1 MSDVIDDLKVQIDAS
16 TQSADAKLDKF
27 ISKMMKL
34 QSTITGLEMSNVSQI
49 ASGINQIAVSVQGF
63 NERTSK
69 ADFNRI
75 AAGMSKIASVDAVGV
90 SNAARAMASFV
101 NSMSGTSHISF
112 DASSVDSIAT
122 AIGKL
127 GRVSVG
133 NASTNLQTLKT
144 DLKEFVDGMNQV
156 GTLTFNPESLI
167 KVVSSIS
174 KLGGTNATQSV
185 KNLPQITKYL
195 TEFVTGIN
203 SIGGVTFGF
212 SGLESLVNSISR
224 LGGVKAT
231 QAAANLKPIKEQI
244 LRFVSG
250 LNGIGA
256 LNFDTTNLANLVS
269 SISRLGGK
277 AAGNAIG
284 NIQQLGTALRNMMT
298 TLSTAPAVSQNLIQ
312 MTNALAAL
320 ASNGNRVSSASNA
333 MYRGLNLYSSGAK
346 KAQISSH
353 GLASA
358 IGRVYAT
365 YWVLFRAFR
374 VFGKSI
380 GIASDLV
387 EVQNVIDVS
396 FGNMSAMVDKF
407 TSNSIQKFGMS
418 ELAAKKMSGVFM
430 AMGRSLGAPQ
440 KEMANMS
447 IELTKLAAD
456 MSSFYN
462 VSQEDVGEDLRS
474 VFTGMVRPLRDY
486 GIDLTQANLQQYA
499 LAQGIQKPVAA
510 MSQLEKVQLRYN
522 YVMQQTAGIQG
533 DYQRTAGTWANQVRL
548 LCQQFQQ
555 LGAIV
560 GGTLINAFKPFLTAM
575 NSVISKVIAVA
586 KAISD
591 ALGKIFGW
599 TFEASGGGAGT
610 AGIVGD
616 LEDAAGAADD
626 LGGGADGAADKLG
639 DAAKNAKKL
648 AGNLQAFDKLNV
660 ITSSNDSGGSGG
672 SGGGGGAGG
681 GAGAGNYGE
690 WVQGESI
697 LDHYKSDIDNL
708 FELGEYIG
716 ETLTS
721 AMNNIN
727 WDGVYQGAR
736 NFGTGLANFLN
747 GLISPELF
755 DATGRTIAGALNTA
769 LNFLD
774 SFGTTFDWKDFG
786 NSIAAGINGFFG
798 KYDFNLMVDTFNVW
812 SVGILNTMATAINNV
827 AWTEIA
833 EKVSTALKRVDWE
846 GILHG
851 VGEVIWAAF
860 NAVVETTASLFD
872 IDEKTVAKFAGAIG
886 GAVVA
891 IKGFNG
897 ITKAI
902 ANIKKVSPVLS
913 ALFKL
918 VGPVKYVAIA
928 GGITG
933 LVYALDKFGVIKVN
947 WSSLATEFKKLA
959 SALGKFAK
967 GIGQGLINFIEG
979 VTPIITPAL
988 GAAVKIVGGSFE
1000 ILSKILNSIPES
1012 VIAGLTTTLL
1022 SLFGAFKANEA
1033 VVKVGGL
1040 LQAFA
1045 GNLKLFTSVLPGI
1058 FSSGPILKNLAAAL
1072 GPSALGGIAFTAIG
1086 GGLLLIAQRIMRVT
1100 DEAAQNSTIG
1110 EFSRAL
1116 GDLNDEVASKTDEIN
1131 ANLDR
1136 SREAVENAGVV
1147 EAQIARDLA
1156 AEYNELSNKAGLSAD
1171 EKERL
1176 KTVSAE
1182 LVEIVP
1188 GLKKYFDEETDT
1200 LNIQKDSLD
1209 AVIKGYES
1217 LAQKQAAQEYLVEA
1231 YKNQYEA
1238 QMNVNRAIEGWN
1250 ELADEFITNN
1260 EGMSETVKELIKAG
1274 DIQALEDLK
1283 YQVWD
1288 VNDSAQQLKYWFGE
1302 SAVNVNAVDKMLGNL
1317 TGTMSEYDSTVQ
1329 DARDAL
1335 NKTND
1340 EIVFMK
1346 EAVSDSEASYQTAI
1360 EAEKEAKMATDDYQQ
1375 SLSDLNTEFSNLDLS
1390 LSEDLI
1396 QRLALDD
1403 FDPAVLQDFFNAL
1416 ADGVPASA
1424 ESINDAF
1431 EELGLTLPDELA
1443 KALSTKEAVV
1453 QSECT
1458 KILLGI
1464 QSGVQANEGQLKTLF
1479 GNLGINL
1486 PDELVKNLAGKEG
1499 SVQTSTINLLS
1510 KIENGHNLKK
1520 GNLTKIFAALGLE
1533 VPDAIIKSLA
1543 SKNSETQEQTIELL
1557 GQISTAEES
1566 ERPGLIEQLDALG
1579 VDASGALN
1587 AGLES
1592 NNETIKTT
1600 AETMVQN
1607 VKTPVE
1613 NEFAS
1618 ATSGFMYDSG
1628 ANASKGFWQGM
1639 KDWWDDSWLGRKVNE
1654 LKQTITGKDGL
1665 DEHSPSRILGQYG
1678 AYAGIGFND
1687 RFKEEM
1693 EKTVPMTEKWM
1704 DSIRAAF
1711 SNYSIAL
1718 PGSGIS
1724 YSFDTPMLQTIDTAM
1739 SIRVPDNLSTSFG
1752 LDVTADLTASMKDV
1766 KDANSEMIAE
1776 LRRQNELL
1784 QIIANKPVIDKG
1796 DVVDAW
1802 KSGAKQF
1809 RKETGKQLGIAY

>member
-1 MSDVIDDLKVQIDAS
+1 MSDVIDDLKIQIDAS

-34 QSTITGLEMSNVSQI
+34 QSTITGLEMTNVSNI
-49 ASGINQIAVSVQGF
+49 ASGINQISSSIQGF
-63 NERTSK
+63 NKRTK
-69 ADFNRI
+69 TADFTRV
-75 AAGMSKIASVDAVGV
+75 AAGLNKLTGIDAQGL
-90 SNAARAMASFV
+90 SSTSHAIASFV
-101 NSMSGTSHISF
+101 GNMTGLKDINF
-112 DASSVDSIAT
+112 DATKINEIANSVA
-122 AIGKL
+122 KL
-127 GRVSVG
+127 GRTPVTD
-133 NASTNLQTLKT
+133 ATQNLEFLKT
-144 DLKEFVDGMNQV
+144 SLAEFVAGMNNV
-156 GTLTFNPESLI
+156 GTLTFNPKPLTDLVKS
-167 KVVSSIS
+167 VS
-174 KLGGTNATQSV
+174 KLGGVNATQSV
-185 KNLPQITKYL
+185 KNLPSITTYL
-195 TEFVTGIN
+195 KDFVTGMN
-203 SIGGVTFGF
+203 GIGSVTFNAE
-212 SGLESLVNSISR
+212 GLTELVNNISR

-231 QAAANLKPIKEQI
+231 QAATNLKPIKDQI

-256 LNFDTTNLANLVS
+256 LNFDTTNLTNLVS
-269 SISRLGGK
+269 SITKLGGK
-277 AAGNAIG
+277 AAGNSIG
-284 NIQQLGTALRNMMT
+284 NIQQLGVALKGMMQ

-320 ASNGNRVSSASNA
+320 ASSGNRVSSASNA

-430 AMGRSLGAPQ
+430 AMGRSLGGSQ
-440 KEMANMS
+440 SEMANMS

-474 VFTGMVRPLRDY
+474 IFTGMVRPLRDY
-486 GIDLTQANLQQYA
+486 GIDLTQATLQEYA
-499 LAQGIQKPVAA
+499 HSKGIRTKVAN
-510 MSQLEKVQLRYN
+510 MTQLEKVQLRYN
-522 YVMQQTAGIQG
+522 YVMEQTAGIQG
-533 DYQRTAGTWANQVRL
+533 DYERTAGTWANQVRL
-548 LCQQFQQ
+548 LTQQFQQ
-555 LGAIV
+555 LGSIV

-575 NSVISKVIAVA
+575 NAVISKVIAVA

-599 TFEASGGGAGT
+599 TFEAAGGGAGT
-610 AGIVGD
+610 AGITGD
-616 LEDAAGAADD
+616 LEDAAGAVDD
-626 LGGGADGAADKLG
+626 LGGGAGGAADKLG
-639 DAAKNAKKL
+639 DAADNAKKL

-660 ITSSNDSGGSGG
+660 ITSPNDSSGSGG
-672 SGGGGGAGG
+672 SGGGAGG
-681 GAGAGNYGE
+681 GAAGDYGE
-690 WVQGESI
+690 WIKGESI
-697 LDHYKSDIDNL
+697 LEKYKSEIDNL

-769 LNFLD
+769 LHFLD

-913 ALFKL
+913 TLFKL

-947 WSSLATEFKKLA
+947 WSSLATGFKKLA

-988 GAAVKIVGGSFE
+988 GAAVRVVGGSFE
-1000 ILSKILNSIPES
+1000 ILSKILNGIPES
-1012 VIAGLTTTLL
+1012 VISGLTTTFL
-1022 SLFGAFKANEA
+1022 SFFGVWKTYSGISSVMTAITTALKPLSGAFQTLGIIMLEA
-1033 VVKVGGL
+1033 AETG
-1040 LQAFA
+1040 
-1045 GNLKLFTSVLPGI
+1045 SIIDGI
-1058 FSSGPILKNLAAAL
+1058 TYAL

-1086 GGLLLIAQRIMRVT
+1086 GGLLLIAQHIMRVT
-1100 DEAAQNSTIG
+1100 DEAARNSAIG
-1110 EFSRAL
+1110 EFSDAL

-1147 EAQIARDLA
+1147 EAKIARDLA
-1156 AEYNELSNKAGLSAD
+1156 AEYNDLSEKASLSAD

-1176 KTVSAE
+1176 RLVSE
-1182 LVEIVP
+1182 NLVEIIP
-1188 GLKKYFDEETDT
+1188 NLSGYIDDETGYLD
-1200 LNIQKDSLD
+1200 IQKESLD
-1209 AVIKGYES
+1209 AVIQGYES
-1217 LAQKQAAQEYLVEA
+1217 LAQKKAAQEYLVEA

-1238 QMNVNRAIEGWN
+1238 QMNVNRAVEGWN

-1260 EGMSETVKELIKAG
+1260 EGMSDTVKELVKAG

-1346 EAVSDSEASYQTAI
+1346 EAISDSEASYQNAV
-1360 EAEKEAKMATDDYQQ
+1360 EAEKEAVLATDDYQQ

-1403 FDPAVLQDFFNAL
+1403 FDPAVLQDFFSAL

-1431 EELGLTLPDELA
+1431 EALGLTLPDKLT
-1443 KALSTKEAVV
+1443 KALSTKEADV
-1453 QSECT
+1453 QAECT
-1458 KILLGI
+1458 KILMGI
-1464 QSGVQANEGQLKTLF
+1464 QSGVQASEGQLKTLF
-1479 GNLGINL
+1479 GNLGISL

-1510 KIENGHNLKK
+1510 KIENGHSLTK

-1533 VPDAIIKSLA
+1533 VPEAIIKSLA
-1543 SKNSETQEQTIELL
+1543 SKNSKIQEQAIELL
-1557 GQISTAEES
+1557 GQISTAEEL
-1566 ERPGLIEQLDALG
+1566 ERPELIERLDALG

-1592 NNETIKTT
+1592 NNETIRAT
-1600 AETMVQN
+1600 ADTMVQN

-1613 NEFAS
+1613 NEFAC

-1654 LKQTITGKDGL
+1654 LKQTIIGKDGL

-1693 EKTVPMTEKWM
+1693 DKTVPMTEKWLE
-1704 DSIRAAF
+1704 SLRSAF
-1711 SNYSIAL
+1711 SGYSIAI
-1718 PGSGIS
+1718 PGSGIT
-1724 YSFDTPMLQTIDTAM
+1724 YTVETPMLKNIDA
-1739 SIRVPDNLSTSFG
+1739 SISVNTPDNLSGSLG
-1752 LDVTADLTASMKDV
+1752 MNLSADITASLKDT
-1766 KDANSEMIAE
+1766 NSQLAAK
-1776 LRRQNELL
+1776 LDRVNELL
-1784 QIIANKPVIDKG
+1784 EIVAGKDLTIG
-1796 DVVDAW
+1796 SSDVFNAVREEDRRRY
-1802 KSGAKQF
+1802 KQ
-1809 RKETGKQLGIAY
+1809 TGRPSWAGI